1 MQMEEIMCSGS
12 LSLLQVCINDS
23 QMAETSEVLSLL
35 HAICVDVK
43 LALSD

>member
-1 MQMEEIMCSGS
+1 
-12 LSLLQVCINDS
+12 
-23 QMAETSEVLSLL
+23 MAEISEVLSLL